1 MAMERGHGAVST
13 TTTTPCEEIQR
24 QPRRRP
30 RLRWWVVEERLT
42 VKIQH
47 SINKYDHVGLQAEF
61 GLELVLN
68 DTLSSAPAPTFLAHH
83 TNPGD

>member
-1 MAMERGHGAVST
+1 
-13 TTTTPCEEIQR
+13 
-24 QPRRRP
+24 
-30 RLRWWVVEERLT
+30 VEERLT